1 MWKFIYITLIKNNII
16 NLKTGILYVFS
27 KKEGGYIMSLGVRL
41 RKVRKGKNLSQKEAA
56 KRIEINNSCISNYE
70 RDYRTPQIETLVALA
85 DLYDISTDYLLG
97 RTSNK
102 KRNGHNYDAFE
113 EMYLEIKE
121 LEMRKLK
128 ILEEMFKELI

>member
-1 MWKFIYITLIKNNII
+1 
-16 NLKTGILYVFS
+16 
-27 KKEGGYIMSLGVRL
+27 MSLGVRL
-41 RKVRKGKNLSQKEAA
+41 RKVRKGKKLSQKEVA

-70 RDYRTPQIETLVALA
+70 RDYRTPPIETLVALA

-102 KRNGHNYDAFE
+102 KRNSHNYDAFE

-128 ILEEMFKELI
+128 ILEEMSKEFI